1 MEQLK
6 ILIPVII
13 CLVVSCRSPSEKVR
27 DSFREVNESLEKT
40 NKAAD
45 SLTQEI
51 KLVGF
56 DKSVAD
62 SLERLFYN
70 ASVFIRRLKNELD
83 STDSNG
89 EDLDVAEDILIKTQ
103 KGDSL
108 YFYVMNIYDVG
119 IKYSDSSLRR
129 DYISLREPDK
139 DKWLDKYFRKVP
151 TIAAITILSRFQN
164 DLTQIKFTLMS
175 AGIKEL
181 KNKILAE

>member
-1 MEQLK
+1 MDNFNEA
-6 ILIPVII
+6 
-13 CLVVSCRSPSEKVR
+13 
-27 DSFREVNESLEKT
+27 NESLERT
-40 NKAAD
+40 NKTVD
-45 SLTQEI
+45 SFSR
-51 KLVGF
+51 KMKFVGLE
-56 DKSVAD
+56 KVVAD
-62 SLERLFYN
+62 SLEKLFNN
-70 ASVFIRRLKNELD
+70 ASSYITHVKNELD

-164 DLTQIKFTLMS
+164 DLTQIKFTVMS

>member
-6 ILIPVII
+6 TLIPVII
-13 CLVVSCRSPSEKVR
+13 CLLASCKSPSEKVM
-27 DSFREVNESLEKT
+27 DSFKELNESLEKT
-40 NKAAD
+40 NKTAD
-45 SLTQEI
+45 SLTREI

-56 DKSVAD
+56 DKAVAD

-70 ASVFIRRLKNELD
+70 ASVYIERLKNELD

-89 EDLDVAEDILIKTQ
+89 ENLDVAEDILIKTQ

-108 YFYVMNIYDVG
+108 YYYVINIYDVG
-119 IKYSDSSLRR
+119 IKYSDSSLRKG
-129 DYISLREPDK
+129 YISLRESDK

-151 TIAAITILSRFQN
+151 TVAASTILSKFQN
-164 DLTQIKFTLMS
+164 DLTTIKLAVMS

-181 KNKILAE
+181 KNKMLAE

>member
-56 DKSVAD
+56 DKSV
-62 SLERLFYN
+62 
-70 ASVFIRRLKNELD
+70 ELYQR
-83 STDSNG
+83 SPMP
-89 EDLDVAEDILIKTQ
+89 L
-103 KGDSL
+103 
-108 YFYVMNIYDVG
+108 
-119 IKYSDSSLRR
+119 
-129 DYISLREPDK
+129 
-139 DKWLDKYFRKVP
+139 VP
-151 TIAAITILSRFQN
+151 KRHR
-164 DLTQIKFTLMS
+164 
-175 AGIKEL
+175 
-181 KNKILAE
+181 LAESLCIALRLPRDRTGGRNP